1 MSKDLLK
8 DAIADAKALRE
19 TAIAN
24 AKLALEEAF
33 TPKIESMLSDQITE
47 AYNEEEEVEEMA
59 HDEKEVEEMAHD
71 EKELD
76 EMAHGDKEV
85 EEMEVDDEEELVE
98 AKHDDEELDD
108 IIKEL
113 EEAAHEDE
121 EVEEMAHGEEEEMV
135 DEAIDLDLES
145 LIAELSEMEMDD
157 EEEEEMVDES
167 TELQEAY
174 NTIEEL
180 RGTLNE
186 VNLLNAKLLYSLK
199 LFKSNNM
206 GDTQKASVIETFD
219 RANSVREVKLIYTTI
234 SESLRGTTGSQK
246 KAISEGLASKPIGS
260 TKPTNQPIV
269 ESNGFSDRMRKLAG
283 LL

>member
-47 AYNEEEEVEEMA
+47 AYNEEE
-59 HDEKEVEEMAHD
+59 EVEEMAHD

-157 EEEEEMVDES
+157 EEEEMVDDS
-167 TELQEAY
+167 SELEEAY

>member
-47 AYNEEEEVEEMA
+47 AYNEEEEVEEMSY
-59 HDEKEVEEMAHD
+59 D
-71 EKELD
+71 EKEL
-76 EMAHGDKEV
+76 EEAVHGDEEV

-98 AKHDDEELDD
+98 AKHDDEEIDD

-113 EEAAHEDE
+113 EEMEYGDEDE
-121 EVEEMAHGEEEEMV
+121 EEVV

-157 EEEEEMVDES
+157 EEEEEMVDDS
-167 TELQEAY
+167 SELEEAY

>member
-71 EKELD
+71 EKE
-76 EMAHGDKEV
+76 
-85 EEMEVDDEEELVE
+85 ELVE

-157 EEEEEMVDES
+157 EEEMVDDS
-167 TELQEAY
+167 SELEEAY

>member
-33 TPKIESMLSDQITE
+33 TPKIESMLSDQI
-47 AYNEEEEVEEMA
+47 AEVYHE
-59 HDEKEVEEMAHD
+59 DEEVEEMAHD

-121 EVEEMAHGEEEEMV
+121 DAEELEEAAHGDEEVEEMHCEEEEKV

-145 LIAELSEMEMDD
+145 LIAELSEMDD
-157 EEEEEMVDES
+157 EEEEIVDDS
-167 TELQEAY
+167 SELEEAY
-174 NTIEEL
+174 NPIEEL

>member
-47 AYNEEEEVEEMA
+47 AYNEEEEVEEMSY
-59 HDEKEVEEMAHD
+59 D
-71 EKELD
+71 EKEL
-76 EMAHGDKEV
+76 EEAVHGDEEV

-98 AKHDDEELDD
+98 AKYDDEEIDD

-113 EEAAHEDE
+113 EEMEYGDEDE
-121 EVEEMAHGEEEEMV
+121 EEVV

-157 EEEEEMVDES
+157 EEEEEMVDDS
-167 TELQEAY
+167 SELEEAY

>member
-33 TPKIESMLSDQITE
+33 TPKIESMLSDQI
-47 AYNEEEEVEEMA
+47 AEVYHE
-59 HDEKEVEEMAHD
+59 DE
-71 EKELD
+71 
-76 EMAHGDKEV
+76 EV

-157 EEEEEMVDES
+157 EEEMVDDS
-167 TELQEAY
+167 SELEEAY